1 VNETLLSG
9 DRGHQ
14 SGVACPATPTCRGC
28 AWRCR
33 TGRRNCALC
42 KTSSAA
48 GMLSYGG
55 GFRDHMN
62 HSGAP
67 NMQVK
72 SERNRMRRWDS
83 GGAETGRRMGLG
95 EDR

>member
-1 VNETLLSG
+1 MLSG
-9 DRGHQ
+9 ASRL
-14 SGVACPATPTCRGC
+14 GC
-28 AWRCR
+28 AGCF
-33 TGRRNCALC
+33 GSQCDH
-42 KTSSAA
+42 SGFSD
-48 GMLSYGG
+48 GG